1 MTEITMK
8 QVWGSLTSAE
18 KEDACLSFWSGT
30 DAYSRD
36 SQMKVSAE
44 MAAALRFREVFLKR
58 LKPQEKARH
67 LKRLADGAAL
77 AQYRDEILR
86 SWLLAKKSDMLV
98 CFVEA
103 QGMRHTGG
111 LIEDD
116 VASPDRETLRKGV
129 RALRDKFP
137 PRETALYMGIMI
149 SSAGEFW
156 VGLPEIVEQEIP
168 GLAALL
174 APA

>member
-8 QVWGSLTSAE
+8 QVWGALTSAE
-18 KEDACLSFWSGT
+18 KDEACLSFWSGA
-30 DAYSRD
+30 DAFSRET
-36 SQMKVSAE
+36 QKKVAAE

-58 LKPQEKARH
+58 LQPGEKARH
-67 LKRLADGAAL
+67 LKRLADGTTL

-86 SWLLAKKSDMLV
+86 AWLLAKKSDLLV

-116 VASPDRETLRKGV
+116 VQPPDRETLRKGV

-149 SSAGEFW
+149 ASAGEFW
-156 VGLPEIVEQEIP
+156 TGLPEIVEQEIP
-168 GLAALL
+168 GLEASLVT
-174 APA
+174 